1 MMGYNSQMPPID
13 AQRLPRVIPAF
24 PLSGVL
30 LLPRCNLPLN
40 IFEPRYLAMTRAA
53 LATPLRLIGVIQPM
67 SEEERGDPPL
77 AKTGC
82 AGRIVSFSETRDER
96 FQITLRGLCR
106 FDVEREEAPRRGY
119 RRLAVDWSGRL
130 RDLGEEKEPPDFAR
144 ESILAA
150 ARDYFDRRGLDADV
164 DEIAKLDDSEIVN
177 LLSIVCPFS
186 SGEKQMLLEAGDVAA
201 RAEVLRAVFEMAR
214 HGDNRSRH

>member
-1 MMGYNSQMPPID
+1 MSPPIVD

-24 PLSGVL
+24 PLSGIL
-30 LLPRCNLPLN
+30 LLPHCNLPLN

-53 LATPLRLIGVIQPM
+53 LATPMRLIGVIQPM
-67 SEEERGDPPL
+67 EEERKNSPL

-82 AGRIVSFSETRDER
+82 AGKIVSFSETRDER

-106 FDVEREEAPRRGY
+106 FDVEREEPPRRGF
-119 RRLAVDWSGRL
+119 RRLAVDWSARL
-130 RDLGEEKEPPDFAR
+130 GDLSEEKEPPNFAR

-177 LLSIVCPFS
+177 LLAIVCPFS
-186 SGEKQMLLEAGDVAA
+186 SGEKQMLLEAGDAAA
-201 RAEVLRAVFEMAR
+201 RAEVLRTVFEMAR